1 MVREGDKREREGDRG
16 EEERVYMCERE
27 QHIYSHVCLSTRYD
41 ELEGCLAQCHKRIG
55 FNDIK
60 RSRLTVV

>member
-1 MVREGDKREREGDRG
+1 MEREKAREKDREREGG
-16 EEERVYMCERE
+16 GTKSVCERE
-27 QHIYSHVCLSTRYD
+27 GRIYCHVCLSTRYD

-55 FNDIK
+55 FSDIK